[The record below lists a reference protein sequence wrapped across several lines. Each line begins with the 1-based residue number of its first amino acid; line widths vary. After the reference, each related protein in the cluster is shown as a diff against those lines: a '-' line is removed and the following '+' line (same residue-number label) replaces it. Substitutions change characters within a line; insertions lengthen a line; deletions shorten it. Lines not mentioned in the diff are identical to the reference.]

1 MTGPDSGAGSTR
13 RGGRRRR
20 IACRLWLA
28 LLPVWTGCAA
38 PGGPDPQPRLDPGT
52 VLNEWFVRVDRLDV
66 EAARQARRDVAA
78 VREPLAD
85 ALLRERIACYRRFLL
100 NACLADVDR
109 RERQLEARLD
119 GIELAA
125 DQAIREAEALALNRR
140 DADAQAARTAEA
152 QRDAVR
158 REENRREYEARLQAS
173 ERARRQRE
181 AEAPEIERRAR
192 ENRAARERRETEAA
206 RRGIQ
211 P

>member
-1 MTGPDSGAGSTR
+1 MWA
-13 RGGRRRR
+13 
-20 IACRLWLA
+20 
-28 LLPVWTGCAA
+28 GCAA
-38 PGGPDPQPRLDPGT
+38 PGGPDPRPGLDPGT
-52 VLNEWFVRVDRLDV
+52 VLNEWFVRVDRFDV
-66 EAARQARRDVAA
+66 EAARQARREVAA
-78 VREPLAD
+78 VRESLAD

-140 DADAQAARTAEA
+140 EAGALAARTAEA
-152 QRDAVR
+152 QRDAAR
-158 REENRREYEARLQAS
+158 REENRRDYEARLQAS

-206 RRGIQ
+206 RRGI
-211 P
+211 PP

>member
-1 MTGPDSGAGSTR
+1 VTGRDSAAGSTR
-13 RGGRRRR
+13 RRRRL
-20 IACRLWLA
+20 ACRLWLA
-28 LLPVWTGCAA
+28 LLPVWAGCTA
-38 PGGPDPQPRLDPGT
+38 PGGSDPRLRLDPGT
-52 VLNEWFVRVDRLDV
+52 VLNEWAIRDDRLDV
-66 EAARQARRDVAA
+66 EAARQARREVAA

-140 DADAQAARTAEA
+140 EADALAARTADSL
-152 QRDAVR
+152 RDAVR

-206 RRGIQ
+206 RGGIK